1 MFERFTDPARRVLV
15 IAQDEAR
22 GLGHDFLG
30 SEHILLALLEEG
42 QGVAAKAMDQLGAE
56 VAELRRRVSQA
67 PPAGAVGEG
76 SAHAP
81 PFTPDARKSLEFS
94 LREALAL
101 GHNYIGTEHLLLGL
115 LREPGGV
122 AARVLVDSGLQVEDI
137 RATVLQF
144 LSRPGAAPPSG

>member
-1 MFERFTDPARRVLV
+1 MFDRFTDPARRVLV

-67 PPAGAVGEG
+67 PRTGAVGEG